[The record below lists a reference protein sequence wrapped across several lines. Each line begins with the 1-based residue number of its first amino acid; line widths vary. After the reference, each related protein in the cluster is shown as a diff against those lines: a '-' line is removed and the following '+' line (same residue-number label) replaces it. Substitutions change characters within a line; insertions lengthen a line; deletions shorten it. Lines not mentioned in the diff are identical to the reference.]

1 MTNVLQPRDART
13 PELRDPDPR
22 RASPVPQAPT
32 RSLRRSGRALALA
45 VVVVAALV
53 SVTGCARKKTLT
65 YRQLVDAQQDTL
77 KAYGKVPDAER
88 VAALKQRLGPPHET
102 APDQGTT
109 GRWYALNT
117 PQDATQIDCHVL
129 EVSYLDATKAPG
141 MSVRTAEK
149 SKCN

>member
-1 MTNVLQPRDART
+1 MTNSLQEQRHART
-13 PELRDPDPR
+13 PDLCSANPR
-22 RASPVPQAPT
+22 GAATSATSV
-32 RSLRRSGRALALA
+32 RRRGLALALVILA
-45 VVVVAALV
+45 GLV
-53 SVTGCARKKTLT
+53 TVTGCARKKTLT
-65 YRQLVDAQQDTL
+65 YRQLVDAQQDAL
-77 KAYGKVPDAER
+77 KGYGKIPDAER

-117 PQDATQIDCHVL
+117 PQDAMQIDCHVL